1 MGHSRKPTSKEI
13 TILERIFIYLQF
25 LLRKSFMRVFL
36 EKSEVKEKQNKKRGK
51 NCIIYLNNRKTF
63 RRPDRLRVYYFIFYI
78 YIPYHNVLHLTTTV
92 SAYYII
98 ILW

>member
-36 EKSEVKEKQNKKRGK
+36 EKSEVKEKQNRTKRK
-51 NCIIYLNNRKTF
+51 EVKT
-63 RRPDRLRVYYFIFYI
+63 
-78 YIPYHNVLHLTTTV
+78 VLYT
-92 SAYYII
+92 
-98 ILW
+98 